1 MIKKNLILIIIIIII
16 IITIIIINVIHRLP
30 GTSFSLHPHEYD
42 ASRLGII
49 PFRLLKIKVIKHGK
63 AAKAIMY

>member
-1 MIKKNLILIIIIIII
+1 M
-16 IITIIIINVIHRLP
+16 IITIIIINVIHGLP
-30 GTSFSLHPHEYD
+30 GTSFSLHPHECD

>member
-1 MIKKNLILIIIIIII
+1 MENIIIIIIITIIIITIMIITIIITII

-30 GTSFSLHPHEYD
+30 GTSFSLHPHECD

-49 PFRLLKIKVIKHGK
+49 PFQI
-63 AAKAIMY
+63 Y